1 MKNRV
6 LKLRA
11 EMERLNLDAILI
23 EESKNKRYISGFTGT
38 AGSIIITK
46 EKNILFTD
54 FRYTQQA
61 KNQTEDFEIVEISRT
76 NPITNFLKEM
86 DMKRLGFEDDKMSFS
101 TYSNYK
107 DALSSTEM
115 VPLKGLML
123 DLRAIKDEKEL
134 EVIRQASKIADNGFK
149 YILGF
154 IKTGMKESDV
164 ALELEFFMRKQ
175 GATGVSF
182 DFIVASGKRS
192 SMPHGVASDK
202 VIELGD
208 FVTIDFGCVY
218 NGYCSDMTRTIVV
231 GKANEKQKE
240 IYNIVLEAQLKV
252 IEAAKANM
260 SGIELDNIAR
270 QYIIEKGYGDKFGHG
285 LGHGI
290 GLDVHEL
297 PNVNTLGEKLL
308 KPNMVIS
315 DEPGIYIEDFGG
327 VRIEDLLIIT
337 EDGCEVL
344 NSSPKELIEL
354 EF

>member
-86 DMKRLGFEDDKMSFS
+86 DMKRVGFEDDKMSFS

-107 DALSSTEM
+107 EALSSTEM
-115 VPLKGLML
+115 VPLNGLML

-154 IKTGMKESDV
+154 IKPGMKESDV

>member
-38 AGSIIITK
+38 AGSIIMTK

-107 DALSSTEM
+107 EALSSTEM
-115 VPLKGLML
+115 IPLKGLML

-154 IKTGMKESDV
+154 IKPGMKESDV

>member
-1 MKNRV
+1 MENRV
-6 LKLRA
+6 LRLR
-11 EMERLNLDAILI
+11 EDMGKLNLDAVLI

-46 EKNILFTD
+46 EKCILFTD
-54 FRYTQQA
+54 FRYIQQA
-61 KNQTEDFEIVEISRT
+61 NNQTNNFEIIEISRT
-76 NPITNFLKEM
+76 NPLTNFLKEM
-86 DMKRLGFEDDKMSFS
+86 NIKRLGFEDDKMSFA
-101 TYSNYK
+101 TYRNYK
-107 DALSSTEM
+107 DSLTGTEM
-115 VPLKGLML
+115 VSLKGLML
-123 DLRAIKDEKEL
+123 NLRAVKDEDEL
-134 EVIRQASKIADNGFK
+134 NTIRQTAKIADNGFMH
-149 YILGF
+149 IINF
-154 IKTGMKESDV
+154 IKPGMKESEV

-175 GATGVSF
+175 GASSASF

-202 VIELGD
+202 VIEVGD

-231 GKANEKQKE
+231 GKANDKQKE

-252 IEAAKANM
+252 IEHAKANM
-260 SGIELDNIAR
+260 TGIELDNIAR

-290 GLDVHEL
+290 GLDIHEL
-297 PNVNTLGEKLL
+297 PNVNVLGENVL

-337 EDGCEVL
+337 EDGCEVI

>member
-107 DALSSTEM
+107 EALASTEM
-115 VPLKGLML
+115 VPLNGLML

-154 IKTGMKESDV
+154 IKPGMKESDV

>member
-1 MKNRV
+1 MKSRV

-115 VPLKGLML
+115 IPLKGLML

-154 IKTGMKESDV
+154 IKPGMKESDV

>member
-107 DALSSTEM
+107 EALSSTEM
-115 VPLKGLML
+115 VPLNGLML

-154 IKTGMKESDV
+154 IKPGMKESDV

-240 IYNIVLEAQLKV
+240 IYNIVLETQLKV

>member
-115 VPLKGLML
+115 IPLKGLML

-154 IKTGMKESDV
+154 IKPGMKESDV

>member
-38 AGSIIITK
+38 AGSIIISK

-115 VPLKGLML
+115 IPLKGLML

-154 IKTGMKESDV
+154 IKPGMKESDV

>member
-76 NPITNFLKEM
+76 NPITNFLKKM

-149 YILGF
+149 YILEF
-154 IKTGMKESDV
+154 IKPGMKESDV

>member
-107 DALSSTEM
+107 EALSSTEM
-115 VPLKGLML
+115 VPLKGVML

-154 IKTGMKESDV
+154 IKPGMKESDV

>member
-76 NPITNFLKEM
+76 NPITNFLKEL
-86 DMKRLGFEDDKMSFS
+86 DIKRLGFEDDKMSFS

-107 DALSSTEM
+107 EALSSTEM

-154 IKTGMKESDV
+154 IKPGMKESDV

>member
-76 NPITNFLKEM
+76 NPITNFLKDM
-86 DMKRLGFEDDKMSFS
+86 NMKRLGFEDDKMSFS

-107 DALSSTEM
+107 EALVNTEM

-134 EVIRQASKIADNGFK
+134 DVIRQASKIADNGFK

-154 IKTGMKESDV
+154 IKPGMKESEV

-202 VIELGD
+202 VIETGD

-231 GKANEKQKE
+231 GKANDKQKE

>member
-1 MKNRV
+1 
-6 LKLRA
+6 
-11 EMERLNLDAILI
+11 MERLNLDAILI

-86 DMKRLGFEDDKMSFS
+86 NMKRLGFEDDKMSFS

-107 DALSSTEM
+107 EALVNTEM

-134 EVIRQASKIADNGFK
+134 DVIRQASKIADNGFK

-154 IKTGMKESDV
+154 IKPGMKESEV

-202 VIELGD
+202 VIETGD

-231 GKANEKQKE
+231 GKANDKQKE